1 MFFKLSILAGFCF
14 SLASVSSAALSRG
27 YDGEGCLDGPDPV
40 YSNVEFEVKDGLFDP
55 QEENPFND
63 LVVKAIL
70 TQPVEWV
77 QTGRHRGCFSL
88 VESPS
93 AVVILHG
100 SGGIGV
106 RENDNA
112 QSLQRKHATLT
123 VEMFQGNFGVGTSG
137 RPQLP
142 IFNYTHAFAAL
153 EYLVD
158 EVGADPDRIG
168 CMGSSW
174 GAVICNQV
182 AVEKYAQIYGSDLY
196 ENDYRFAAHV
206 ARYPVCWARKLP
218 EKPLPLPIL
227 LVQQALGLPEVGLDF
242 GGDDAPLTGAKVLV
256 QVGSEDAYDNAEGES
271 GSETCLE
278 LKSSLHPSE
287 RRLLDV
293 HILSGGTHAFDRV
306 FTPETSIND
315 PFARLG
321 ACILEILPDP
331 YPPVPGCLALPE
343 SFPPPSVTI
352 TPGQDLALQARRKAR
367 RFLDRQLLR

>member
-1 MFFKLSILAGFCF
+1 MYFRSAIMMAWALGL
-14 SLASVSSAALSRG
+14 VSMSPMALSWG
-27 YDGEGCLDGPDPV
+27 YQDRGCLGGPDPV
-40 YSNVEFEVKDGLFDP
+40 YSNVEIEVKDVFNPQTSSFD
-55 QEENPFND
+55 D
-63 LVVKAIL
+63 VVVKAIL

-77 QTGRHRGCFSL
+77 RTGRHRGCFAL
-88 VESPS
+88 VENPS

-112 QSLQRKHATLT
+112 QSLQAKHATLT
-123 VEMFQGNFGVGTSG
+123 VEMFQGSLGAGTSD
-137 RPQLP
+137 RPPLP
-142 IFNYTHAFAAL
+142 VFNYTHAFAAL
-153 EYLVD
+153 TYLVD
-158 EVGADPDRIG
+158 EVGADPGRIG

-182 AVEKYAQIYGSDLY
+182 AVEKYAKTYGSDLY

-206 ARYPVCWARKLP
+206 VRYPVCWARKLP
-218 EKPLPLPIL
+218 EKPLPLPLL
-227 LVQQALGLPEVGLDF
+227 LVQQALGLPEIGLDF

-271 GSETCLE
+271 GSETCSE

-293 HILSGGTHAFDRV
+293 DILAGGTHAFDRV

-321 ACILEILPDP
+321 SCVVDTSL
-331 YPPVPGCLALPE
+331 GCLAAPE
-343 SFPPPSVTI
+343 SFPPPSVII
-352 TPGQDLALQARRKAR
+352 TPSQDLALQAQRKAR